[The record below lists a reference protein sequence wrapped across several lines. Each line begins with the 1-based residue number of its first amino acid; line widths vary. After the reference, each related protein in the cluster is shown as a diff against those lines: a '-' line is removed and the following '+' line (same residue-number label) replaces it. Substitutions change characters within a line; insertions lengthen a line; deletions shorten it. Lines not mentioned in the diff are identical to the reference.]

1 VSRARF
7 TPTAEFNAGVHGR
20 HFFRA
25 ALLSTLVAAATLTV
39 VLVPRPAAADQIGDL
54 KAQAKEISQQL
65 IQEQLQIGAYQQQY
79 SVASVRVAADARA
92 VAQIGNEI
100 GQDKR
105 RIAKATNVV
114 RQLAIESYMDAGASL
129 SGSDEVFSGNA
140 EKAELANEYSTISA
154 GNIDTALDRFH
165 AAQHVLQSQEVTLE
179 QAQSKDQADAAQQA
193 TDLGQATQTE
203 HQMESEQAEVTG
215 HLAEVVAQQA
225 AAQAAAAAA
234 AVAAAQRA
242 AAQRAAAQAA
252 VVRVT
257 ATPGS
262 TFVGAG
268 EPSADPVLPPYLQCV
283 LQAES
288 GGNYAAVSANGLY
301 MGGFQFS
308 QATWNMA
315 APAAGLPNLV
325 GVPPNL
331 ASPAGQDDVAIALY
345 SLDGKQPWL
354 GDRCS

>member
-7 TPTAEFNAGVHGR
+7 TPKAGLLAGVQGR
-20 HFFRA
+20 SVLLA
-25 ALLSTLVAAATLTV
+25 AFLSTLVAATSLTV
-39 VLVPRPAAADQIGDL
+39 VFVPRPAAADQIADL
-54 KAQAKEISQQL
+54 KTQAREISQQL

-129 SGSDEVFSGNA
+129 AGSDEVFTGNA
-140 EKAELANEYSTISA
+140 EKAELANEYSAISA

-165 AAQHVLQSQEVTLE
+165 SAQRVLQSQQATLE
-179 QAQSKDQADAAQQA
+179 QAQSKDQADAAQEA

-203 HQMESEQAEVTG
+203 HQMESEQAQVTG

-242 AAQRAAAQAA
+242 AAQAA
-252 VVRVT
+252 VIRVT

-268 EPSADPVLPPYLQCV
+268 APSTDPSLPPYLQCV

-288 GGNYAAVSANGLY
+288 GGNYAAVSANGIY

-325 GVPPNL
+325 GVPPNQ
-331 ASPAGQDDVAIALY
+331 ASPAAQDDVAIALY
-345 SLDGKQPWL
+345 TLDGRQPWL